1 MGSPALLKKTAG
13 SKILNTRKLIF
24 SEKQYKTFYKSYTK
38 YYNKKK
44 TFLSPCVFFV
54 AIFVPYVVHSSCVLK
69 NNVYYSNQNQN
80 PTVESRYAYTLYS

>member
-1 MGSPALLKKTAG
+1 MMGSPALLKKTAG

-44 TFLSPCVFFV
+44 NLSF
-54 AIFVPYVVHSSCVLK
+54 S
-69 NNVYYSNQNQN
+69 
-80 PTVESRYAYTLYS
+80 